1 MGRPTKKDL
10 SKSNFLKL
18 LEKINAHSK
27 EEPLE
32 RYSREWFFQ
41 RYVRRLMKIT
51 NHLDKPNQ
59 LESTVKGMTRFFLD
73 LEKPTPVLSEQFD
86 AIRAGYSV
94 LKRAY
99 QAPDLNAK

>member
-10 SKSNFLKL
+10 SKRNFLKL

-27 EEPLE
+27 EKPPE
-32 RYSREWFFQ
+32 RYSKEWFFQ
-41 RYVRRLMKIT
+41 RYVRHLIKIT

-73 LEKPTPVLSEQFD
+73 LEKPTPALSKQFD

-99 QAPDLNAK
+99 QTPDFNAK